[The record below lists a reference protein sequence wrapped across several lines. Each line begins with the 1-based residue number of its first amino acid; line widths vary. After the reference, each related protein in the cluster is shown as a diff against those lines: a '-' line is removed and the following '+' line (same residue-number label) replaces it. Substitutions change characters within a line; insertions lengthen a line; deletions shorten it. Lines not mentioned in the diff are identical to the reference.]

1 MRVVVEGVESGQRR
15 TYTYDLLDHYDPAT
29 GTTSMARTTGYTC
42 TAVVR
47 AVAQG
52 RYTRKGISPPEY
64 LGREGCWDF
73 IREDLAKRNVRFT
86 EQIS

>member
-1 MRVVVEGVESGQRR
+1 VVVEGSEGGRPR
-15 TYTYDLLDHYDPAT
+15 TYTYDLLDRYDPAT
-29 GTTSMARTTGYTC
+29 DTTSMARTTGYTC